1 MLNTSLSLIVDF
13 QLTLNI
19 LNTSPI
25 NREAES
31 KNNKALSTLD
41 QVLEETVRIASEL
54 ENKRLMNINV

>member
-1 MLNTSLSLIVDF
+1 MLD
-13 QLTLNI
+13 
-19 LNTSPI
+19 TSPI
-25 NREAES
+25 NRETES

>member
-1 MLNTSLSLIVDF
+1 MFLIVIVDF
-13 QLTLNI
+13 QLTLNM
-19 LNTSPI
+19 LDTSPI